1 MNATACYFAG
11 TMADE
16 KKEIARGLRRR
27 DADLLD
33 QLIEKYQ
40 HRLLTYLVY
49 LTGRRELAE
58 DFFQETWVRVLE
70 RGRQYDG
77 RHEFRTW
84 LFAIAR
90 NLVIDESRRRR
101 PVSLDG
107 LVGDNDATPL
117 DIPATGQISGID
129 ATIQREQDEQISA
142 GMQHLAAKLREA
154 LVLRFWEEMSLEEIA
169 KVTGAPLGTVKSRI
183 YRGLS
188 ALEPWLKGDAFER

>member
-27 DADLLD
+27 DAELLD

-70 RGRQYDG
+70 R
-77 RHEFRTW
+77 
-84 LFAIAR
+84 
-90 NLVIDESRRRR
+90 
-101 PVSLDG
+101 
-107 LVGDNDATPL
+107 
-117 DIPATGQISGID
+117 
-129 ATIQREQDEQISA
+129 SA
-142 GMQHLAAKLREA
+142 
-154 LVLRFWEEMSLEEIA
+154 V
-169 KVTGAPLGTVKSRI
+169 
-183 YRGLS
+183 
-188 ALEPWLKGDAFER
+188 